1 MYDYDYDYSV
11 NYADGY
17 TTTDW
22 GNSYTTIDNPILD
35 QIYTFLPIIG
45 IVSSILGLLMIISIW
60 KVFKKAGKPGWASIV
75 PIYNTVVLIEVAG
88 LPLWYFI
95 LFLIPFVNIYAY
107 FKIHIEIAHKFGKGT
122 GFGVLSIFFPIICL
136 PILAFGKC
144 KYEGNDNN
152 TNTTIV
158 STDNNTGVNEA
169 QFQNMVSNNDVQ
181 SSTMNNSEFNPKP
194 VVPSFIPTSDVS
206 NNMQNGNTMTDNNA
220 SVNNMEVN
228 TLTNNTSN
236 VQDIMWEVNSP
247 IDNNV
252 SVPNNQVET
261 VNVNHMDN
269 NFSNMNETATNN
281 MNNNEVDNTTNN
293 EQNNTIS
300 NTSEVV
306 VPEISSIDIVPNV
319 NTNSN
324 DVAPVVNTNVNTI
337 EGSVITD
344 NQNNVIPSIEQLGS
358 NPVSEKPPVNI
369 EINNIPIN
377 SVEQNNN
384 ELPSNQVINEP
395 VVSEINV
402 MNNPINNEEQ
412 NVIPEIQSIPN
423 IPVEDNS
430 KKNIT
435 DTMSLNELLAEINIE
450 EQK

>member
-45 IVSSILGLLMIISIW
+45 IVSLVLGLLMLISTWRI
-60 KVFKKAGKPGWASIV
+60 FKKAGKYGWASIV
-75 PIYNTVVLIEVAG
+75 PIYNTIVLIEVAG

-95 LFLIPFVNIYAY
+95 LFFIPFVNIYAL
-107 FKIHIEIAHKFGKGT
+107 FKIYIELAHKFGKGT

-220 SVNNMEVN
+220 SVNNMGVN

-247 IDNNV
+247 IDNNQV
-252 SVPNNQVET
+252 VEPNNL
-261 VNVNHMDN
+261 NVINPMEN
-269 NFSNMNETATNN
+269 NFSNMNETVTNN
-281 MNNNEVDNTTNN
+281 MNNNVVDNNTTNN

-300 NTSEVV
+300 NTSEMV
-306 VPEISSIDIVPNV
+306 VPEIPSLDIVSNA
-319 NTNSN
+319 NTVDNN
-324 DVAPVVNTNVNTI
+324 VAPVVNTNINTI
-337 EGSVITD
+337 EESVISD
-344 NQNNVIPSIEQLGS
+344 NNNVIPSIEEVS
-358 NPVSEKPPVNI
+358 NNPNDENNNIPVNNVEESDI
-369 EINNIPIN
+369 LPSNQNNNTTVEEININNNPANNIPIGN
-377 SVEQNNN
+377 VE
-384 ELPSNQVINEP
+384 E
-395 VVSEINV
+395 
-402 MNNPINNEEQ
+402 

-423 IPVEDNS
+423 IPVVDNT
-430 KKNIT
+430 KKNIS

>member
-45 IVSSILGLLMIISIW
+45 IVSLVLGLLMLISTWRI
-60 KVFKKAGKPGWASIV
+60 FKKAGKYGWASIV
-75 PIYNTVVLIEVAG
+75 PIYNIIVLIEVAG

-95 LFLIPFVNIYAY
+95 LFFIPFVNIYAL
-107 FKIHIEIAHKFGKGT
+107 FKIYIELAHKFGKGT

-247 IDNNV
+247 IDNNQV
-252 SVPNNQVET
+252 VEPNNL
-261 VNVNHMDN
+261 NVINPMEN
-269 NFSNMNETATNN
+269 NFSNMNETVTNN
-281 MNNNEVDNTTNN
+281 MNNNVVDNNTTNN

-300 NTSEVV
+300 NTSEMV
-306 VPEISSIDIVPNV
+306 VPEIPSLDIVSNA
-319 NTNSN
+319 NTVDNN
-324 DVAPVVNTNVNTI
+324 VAPVVNTNINTI
-337 EGSVITD
+337 EESVISD
-344 NQNNVIPSIEQLGS
+344 NNNVIPSIEEVS
-358 NPVSEKPPVNI
+358 NNPNDENNNIPVNNVEESDI
-369 EINNIPIN
+369 LPSNQNNNTTVEEININNNPANNIPIGN
-377 SVEQNNN
+377 VE
-384 ELPSNQVINEP
+384 E
-395 VVSEINV
+395 
-402 MNNPINNEEQ
+402 

-430 KKNIT
+430 KKNIS
-435 DTMSLNELLAEINIE
+435 DTMSLNELLAEINID

>member
-95 LFLIPFVNIYAY
+95 LFFIPFVNIYAL
-107 FKIHIEIAHKFGKGT
+107 FKIYIELAHKFGKGT

-247 IDNNV
+247 IDNNQV
-252 SVPNNQVET
+252 VEPNNL
-261 VNVNHMDN
+261 NVINPMEN
-269 NFSNMNETATNN
+269 NFSNMNETVTNN
-281 MNNNEVDNTTNN
+281 MNNNVVDNNTTNN

-300 NTSEVV
+300 NTSEMV
-306 VPEISSIDIVPNV
+306 VPEIPSLDIVSNA
-319 NTNSN
+319 NTVDNN
-324 DVAPVVNTNVNTI
+324 VAPVVNTNINTI
-337 EGSVITD
+337 EESVISD
-344 NQNNVIPSIEQLGS
+344 NNNVIPSIEEVS
-358 NPVSEKPPVNI
+358 NNPNDENNNIPVNNVEESDI
-369 EINNIPIN
+369 LPSNQNNNTTVEEININNNPANNIPIGN
-377 SVEQNNN
+377 VE
-384 ELPSNQVINEP
+384 E
-395 VVSEINV
+395 
-402 MNNPINNEEQ
+402 

-423 IPVEDNS
+423 IPVVDNT
-430 KKNIT
+430 KKNIS

>member
-45 IVSSILGLLMIISIW
+45 IVSLVLGLLMLISTWRI
-60 KVFKKAGKPGWASIV
+60 FKKAGKYGWASIV
-75 PIYNTVVLIEVAG
+75 PIYNTIVLIEVAG

-95 LFLIPFVNIYAY
+95 LFFIPFVNIYAL
-107 FKIHIEIAHKFGKGT
+107 FKIYIELAHKFGKGT

-247 IDNNV
+247 IDNNQV
-252 SVPNNQVET
+252 VEPNNL
-261 VNVNHMDN
+261 NVINPMEN
-269 NFSNMNETATNN
+269 NFSNMNETVTNN
-281 MNNNEVDNTTNN
+281 MNNNVVDNNTTNN

-300 NTSEVV
+300 NTSEMV
-306 VPEISSIDIVPNV
+306 VPEIPSLDIVSNA
-319 NTNSN
+319 NTVDNN
-324 DVAPVVNTNVNTI
+324 VAPVVNTNINTI
-337 EGSVITD
+337 EESVISD
-344 NQNNVIPSIEQLGS
+344 NNNVIPSIEEVS
-358 NPVSEKPPVNI
+358 NNPNDENNNIPVNNVEESDI
-369 EINNIPIN
+369 LPSNQNNNTTVEEININNNPANNIPIGN
-377 SVEQNNN
+377 VE
-384 ELPSNQVINEP
+384 E
-395 VVSEINV
+395 
-402 MNNPINNEEQ
+402 

-423 IPVEDNS
+423 IPVVDNT
-430 KKNIT
+430 KKNIS
-435 DTMSLNELLAEINIE
+435 DTMSLNELLAEINID

>member
-45 IVSSILGLLMIISIW
+45 IVSLVLGLLMLISTWRI
-60 KVFKKAGKPGWASIV
+60 FKKAGKYGWASIV
-75 PIYNTVVLIEVAG
+75 PIYNTIVLIEVAG

-95 LFLIPFVNIYAY
+95 LFFIPFVNIYAL
-107 FKIHIEIAHKFGKGT
+107 FKIYIELAHKFGKGT

-247 IDNNV
+247 IDNNQV
-252 SVPNNQVET
+252 VEPNNL
-261 VNVNHMDN
+261 NVINPMEN
-269 NFSNMNETATNN
+269 NFSNMNETVTNN
-281 MNNNEVDNTTNN
+281 MNNNVVDNNTTNN

-300 NTSEVV
+300 NTSEMV
-306 VPEISSIDIVPNV
+306 VPEIPSLDIVSNA
-319 NTNSN
+319 NTVDNN
-324 DVAPVVNTNVNTI
+324 VAPVVNTNINTI
-337 EGSVITD
+337 EESVISD
-344 NQNNVIPSIEQLGS
+344 NNNVIPSIEEVS
-358 NPVSEKPPVNI
+358 NNPNDENNNIPVNNVEESDI
-369 EINNIPIN
+369 LPSNQNNNTTVEEININNNPANNIPIGN
-377 SVEQNNN
+377 VE
-384 ELPSNQVINEP
+384 E
-395 VVSEINV
+395 
-402 MNNPINNEEQ
+402 

-423 IPVEDNS
+423 IPVVDNT
-430 KKNIT
+430 KKNIS
-435 DTMSLNELLAEINIE
+435 DTMILNELLAEINIE

>member
-45 IVSSILGLLMIISIW
+45 IVSLVLGLLMLISTWRI
-60 KVFKKAGKPGWASIV
+60 FKKAGKYGWASIV
-75 PIYNTVVLIEVAG
+75 PIYNTIVLIEVAG

-95 LFLIPFVNIYAY
+95 LFFIPFVNIYAL
-107 FKIHIEIAHKFGKGT
+107 FKIYIELAHKFGKGT

-247 IDNNV
+247 IDNNQV
-252 SVPNNQVET
+252 VEPNNL
-261 VNVNHMDN
+261 NVINPMEN
-269 NFSNMNETATNN
+269 NFSNMNETVTNN
-281 MNNNEVDNTTNN
+281 MNNNVVDNNTTNN

-300 NTSEVV
+300 NTSEMV
-306 VPEISSIDIVPNV
+306 VPEIPSLDIVSNA
-319 NTNSN
+319 NTVDNN
-324 DVAPVVNTNVNTI
+324 VAPVVNTNINTI
-337 EGSVITD
+337 EESVISD
-344 NQNNVIPSIEQLGS
+344 NNNVIPSIEEVS
-358 NPVSEKPPVNI
+358 NNPNDENNNIPVNNVEESDI
-369 EINNIPIN
+369 LPSNQNNNTTVEEININNNPANNIPIGN
-377 SVEQNNN
+377 VE
-384 ELPSNQVINEP
+384 E
-395 VVSEINV
+395 
-402 MNNPINNEEQ
+402 

-423 IPVEDNS
+423 IPVVDNT
-430 KKNIT
+430 KKNIS